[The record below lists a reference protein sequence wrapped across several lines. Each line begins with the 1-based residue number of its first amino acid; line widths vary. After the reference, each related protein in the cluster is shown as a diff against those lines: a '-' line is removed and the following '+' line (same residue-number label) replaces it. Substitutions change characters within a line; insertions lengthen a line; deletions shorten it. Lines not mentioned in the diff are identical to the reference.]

1 MDKVLSRPIFKN
13 TYLKTIKKPISNFSK
28 GGIAALGVKKY
39 NIGGFNT
46 LSQEDMDKLTAMTIA
61 GSLLQGVRQPGQSQ
75 ASALLSN
82 LGTGVEK
89 AVPVIMEG
97 QKINAEGNAKLMSM
111 FTTLEPV
118 IDAKT
123 GETRFANKL
132 EIMNSAGNLKP
143 QSGFIPQIVAA
154 TAATEKT
161 KLEEQAKQQA
171 KDKLIQVSSNS
182 ALQEKL
188 KSLIANPKTF
198 TGSAADYNLLVK
210 NIGGSIGQVLNVDQL
225 KTKDEYADANYQ
237 DVANY
242 LKNTGQLEPDLTQEA
257 QTLKTQLVY
266 ANALALADNKRINQQ
281 EIIAGNQMNGSSGN
295 KTNYITGVS
304 TVQQSGLNKAIDKYN
319 VAFANSPNENM
330 LLKAQ
335 QDINKNGIDQ
345 STLDN
350 PYARVLVHRDNVN
363 AFLGV
368 GQNTPTTTMFGG
380 NRVNTNLYGTQNQTN
395 RKPDAFSPAN
405 VFGVKPITVNPTI
418 Q

>member
-46 LSQEDMDKLTAMTIA
+46 VSQEDTDKLTAMTIA

-82 LGTGVEK
+82 LGTGFEK

-118 IDAKT
+118 VDATTK
-123 GETRFANKL
+123 ETRFANKL
-132 EIMNSAGNLKP
+132 EIMNSGGNLKP
-143 QSGFIPQIVAA
+143 VASFPEQIAK
-154 TAATEKT
+154 TAAASEKS
-161 KLEEQAKQQA
+161 KLDEQAKKEA
-171 KDKLIQVSSNS
+171 RDKLIQVSSNS
-182 ALQEKL
+182 AIQERL
-188 KSLIANPKTF
+188 KALIADPKTF

-295 KTNYITGVS
+295 KTNYITGLS

-319 VAFANSPNENM
+319 VAFANSPDENM

-350 PYARVLVHRDNVN
+350 PYARVLVHRNNVN

>member
-1 MDKVLSRPIFKN
+1 MDKVLNRPIFKN

-46 LSQEDMDKLTAMTIA
+46 VSQEDMDKLTAMTIA

-89 AVPVIMEG
+89 AIPVIMEG

-118 IDAKT
+118 VDATTK
-123 GETRFANKL
+123 EARFANKF
-132 EIMNSAGNLKP
+132 EIMNSGGNLKP
-143 QSGFIPQIVAA
+143 VASFPEQIAK
-154 TAATEKT
+154 TAAASEKA
-161 KLEEQAKQQA
+161 KLDEKAKIEA
-171 KDKLIQVSSNS
+171 RDKLIQVSSNS
-182 ALQEKL
+182 AIQERL
-188 KSLIANPKTF
+188 KTLIANPKTF

-210 NIGGSIGQVLNVDQL
+210 NLGGSIGQVLNIDQL
-225 KTKDEYADANYQ
+225 KTKDEYADTNYQ

-257 QTLKTQLVY
+257 QTLKTQIVY

-304 TVQQSGLNKAIDKYN
+304 TVQQSALNKAIDKYN
-319 VAFANSPNENM
+319 VAFADSPNENM

-350 PYARVLVHRDNVN
+350 PYARALVHRDNVN